1 MRFRRVHLPLIVVVT
16 IAIVATS
23 VLYLVYSA

>member
-1 MRFRRVHLPLIVVVT
+1 MHFRRVHLPLMAVVT

-23 VLYLVYSA
+23 VLYLVYST